1 MCRCKQLLT
10 NLQTL
15 YIVLNKGKNKAYK
28 NVLTV
33 LVNMN
38 RLSCHT
44 NKAYSF
50 EQRQML
56 ASNHQTNSTTLL
68 CCHTN
73 KAYKNVYKY
82 NLLSCGSAK

>member
-1 MCRCKQLLT
+1 MLYFNRKLHKIMVSRAVARERLNLVEQLY
-10 NLQTL
+10 N
-15 YIVLNKGKNKAYK
+15 

-38 RLSCHT
+38 RLSCQT

-56 ASNHQTNSTTLL
+56 ASNHQANSTTKGFLANNISFSFSSDGL
-68 CCHTN
+68 
-73 KAYKNVYKY
+73 
-82 NLLSCGSAK
+82 